1 MKVYGKVYK
10 VLKRERM
17 ISIIVN
23 NKLEYFHMT
32 NKNMKDFK
40 GYLLKNPYV
49 FLECS
54 DQKTRFDRYRV
65 YEIDH
70 FVKILVPRKT
80 RSNVYYDLLAIRKGV
95 KQLLNKPVAKMF
107 LDLEFS
113 LTTSSNQVSEIV
125 QYGMIVEDVNG
136 NVILEES
143 SLLKPFRRNSL
154 NSRTLKFLSLE
165 YKDFNE
171 AQSYIEFYQLLQ
183 RCIRDYNVKIIAW
196 GKNDILALE
205 QSFKINHLQPLDV
218 RHRYMN
224 LMQIMKNYYNYKQE
238 MGLFNTYQELTLGE
252 SVVQSHD
259 AFEDA
264 MVAREIFHIFRNKVN
279 EEV

>member
-10 VLKRERM
+10 VLKRERI
-17 ISIIVN
+17 ISLIVN
-23 NKLEYFHMT
+23 NRLEYFHMT

-40 GYLLKNPYV
+40 AYLLKNPYV
-49 FLECS
+49 FFECA
-54 DQKTRFDRYRV
+54 DEKTKYDHYKV

-70 FVKILVPRKT
+70 FVKIVVPRKN
-80 RSNVYYDLLAIRKGV
+80 RSNVYYDLTVIRKGV
-95 KQLLNKPVAKMF
+95 KQLLNKPVARMF

-113 LTTSSNQVSEIV
+113 LTTSSNQISEIV
-125 QYGMIVEDVNG
+125 QYGMIVEDAEG

-143 SLLKPFRRNSL
+143 SLLKPFRRSSL
-154 NSRTLKFLSLE
+154 NSRTLKFLSLD
-165 YKDFNE
+165 YKDFNN

-183 RCIRDYNVKIIAW
+183 RCIKEYDVKIIAW

-205 QSFKINHLQPLDV
+205 QSFRLHHLQPLDV

-238 MGLFNTYQELTLGE
+238 MGLFATYQELTLGD
-252 SVVQSHD
+252 SVAQTHD

-264 MVAREIFHIFRNKVN
+264 MIAREIFHIFRNKVN
-279 EEV
+279 SEI